1 MKKTAT
7 LQILPISWKQNFIQ
21 VGLSPESL
29 EILSGKM
36 GGLKDY
42 FFGGKLKADK
52 SHVKTANTTRW
63 TVSLVESYF
72 QVVWEKEDYL
82 IILLAKTNHA
92 IFHFFQFFLQHGVMS
107 HFDLRHNGKKI
118 WCKVG
123 AKLVQSW
130 CQVGAELVP
139 SFLSFYFT
147 FTRKRAQNL
156 APTWHQLCTNFAP
169 TRHQLGT
176 NLAPTLHQLCTN
188 FAPTLHQ
195 LCTNFAPTLHQLCT
209 NFASTLHQ
217 LCTNFASSFHSD
229 HLQLLQ
235 DYLPV
240 CFKFTFFTSILLME
254 KSCINQGVLKCSL
267 TAIKQPLSTPWV
279 MQDFFINCITPNSSR
294 QLFSTTPAHPPLCR
308 TSSKKKGRPVHS

>member
-1 MKKTAT
+1 MERK
-7 LQILPISWKQNFIQ
+7 F
-21 VGLSPESL
+21 
-29 EILSGKM
+29 
-36 GGLKDY
+36 
-42 FFGGKLKADK
+42 
-52 SHVKTANTTRW
+52 
-63 TVSLVESYF
+63 
-72 QVVWEKEDYL
+72 
-82 IILLAKTNHA
+82 
-92 IFHFFQFFLQHGVMS
+92 
-107 HFDLRHNGKKI
+107 
-118 WCKVG
+118 G

-267 TAIKQPLSTPWV
+267 TAIKQPLSTP
-279 MQDFFINCITPNSSR
+279 
-294 QLFSTTPAHPPLCR
+294 
-308 TSSKKKGRPVHS
+308 